1 MGSID
6 QPPLP
11 STEHDVDSI
20 EAVSRE
26 LIQVTQA
33 ILNREWARAKG
44 TAPITGA
51 SSGIGADGCHQLI
64 VELGDVASGR
74 ADGEAVAILDPR
86 QRCGGHGQ
94 IIVT

>member
-1 MGSID
+1 MGD
-6 QPPLP
+6 QLRLP
-11 STEHDVDSI
+11 SAEHDVDSI

-44 TAPITGA
+44 TALITGA
-51 SSGIGADGCHQLI
+51 SSGIGADGCQQLI

-74 ADGEAVAILDPR
+74 DP
-86 QRCGGHGQ
+86 GPKKAHGQ
-94 IIVT
+94 G